1 MSEGKDESGGQSLA
15 QDRTDWAEDRTIM
28 ANERTY
34 AGWMRTGL
42 ATVGIGIGF
51 NALFNKMEPDW
62 LPRAMASAFILVGI
76 IIFYLARQKS
86 CAVLTRLCAHHAR
99 PVDSRQIN
107 LIAMMLSAASAAL
120 LTGIWIM

>member
-1 MSEGKDESGGQSLA
+1 MSDHDGNSLA

-42 ATVGIGIGF
+42 ATVGIGIAF
-51 NALFNKMEPDW
+51 NALFTKMEPAW

-76 IIFYLARQKS
+76 FIFYAARRKS
-86 CAVLTRLCAHHAR
+86 CAVMERLSSHQAR
-99 PVDSRQIN
+99 PIKSHQIN
-107 LIAMMLSAASAAL
+107 FIALLLSAASLAL
-120 LTGIWIM
+120 LAGIWIM

>member
-1 MSEGKDESGGQSLA
+1 MSDPDGNSLA

-51 NALFNKMEPDW
+51 NALFTKIEPEW

-76 IIFYLARQKS
+76 FIFYAARRKS
-86 CAVLTRLCAHHAR
+86 CAVMKRLSSHQAR
-99 PVDSRQIN
+99 PIKSRQIN
-107 LIAMMLSAASAAL
+107 FIALLLSAASLAL
-120 LTGIWIM
+120 LAGIWIM

>member
-1 MSEGKDESGGQSLA
+1 MMGDEEKGSLA

-42 ATVGIGIGF
+42 ATVGIGIAF
-51 NALFNKMEPDW
+51 NALFTKMEPAW

-76 IIFYLARQKS
+76 IIFYVARQKS
-86 CAVLTRLCAHHAR
+86 CAVMKRLSAHQSR
-99 PVDSRQIN
+99 PIKSRQIN
-107 LIAMMLSAASAAL
+107 MIALLLCAASFAL
-120 LTGIWIM
+120 LAGIWIM